1 MAARR
6 LLWQIYPA
14 YLLITALSLAAVG
27 WYASREAR
35 EFYLAQTAADLEARA
50 RLVEGRLGALLPPD
64 GGADAPALDAEC
76 KRLDRAAATRIT
88 VILPDGRVAGDSEE
102 RPAAMANHADRP
114 EVRAALSGR
123 TGLATRHSETLGED
137 MMYVAVP
144 LEAGGRGAGA
154 VRTAVP
160 LTHINRALRVIYLQ
174 IGLGG
179 LAVALLAAGAGLVV
193 YRRMSRPL
201 EEIRLGAE
209 RLARGDLATRLT
221 VSDSGEAARLAEA
234 LNRMAERLRRLE
246 TVRQEFV
253 ANVSHELKTP
263 ITSIKG
269 FVETLLDGAAENP
282 EDARKFLEIVARHAD
297 RLNSIIGD
305 LLLLSRIEEGGDRP
319 LELGEVPLRDVLRAA
334 VEACAAKTGAKGVAV
349 YLDCPNELTVRASPP
364 LLEQAVVNLI
374 DNAVKYSEP
383 GSPIHVEGCAE
394 VGGGA
399 AVAVRD
405 RGQGIA
411 PEHLPRLGERF
422 YRVDKARS
430 RQAGGTGL
438 GLAIVKHIAQA
449 HGGRVSVESRVG
461 EGSVFRIHLPG
472 GG

>member
-1 MAARR
+1 LAARR
-6 LLWQIYPA
+6 LLWPIYPA
-14 YLLITALSLAAVG
+14 YLLITVLSLLAVG

-35 EFYLAQTAADLEARA
+35 EFYLARTAEDLEARA
-50 RLVEGRLGALLPPD
+50 RLVEGELHEQLAAG
-64 GGADAPALDAEC
+64 GGATLDAAC
-76 KRLDRAAATRIT
+76 KRLGRAAATRIT
-88 VILPDGRVAGDSEE
+88 VVLPDGRVAGDSEE
-102 RPAAMANHADRP
+102 MPAAMGGHADRP

-123 TGLATRHSETLGED
+123 TGSATRYSATLRED

-144 LEAGGRGAGA
+144 VADGTGRVAA
-154 VRTAVP
+154 VVRTAIP
-160 LTHINRALRVIYLQ
+160 LTHVRQVIRLIYLQ

-179 LAVALLAAGAGLVV
+179 LAVAVLAAFAGLVV

-201 EEIRLGAE
+201 EAIRLGAE
-209 RLARGDLATRLT
+209 RLARGELDARLE

-282 EDARKFLEIVARHAD
+282 HDARKFLEIVSRHAD

-305 LLLLSRIEEGGDRP
+305 LLLLSRIEQGGDRA
-319 LELGEVPLRDVLRAA
+319 LEFGEVRLREVLRAA
-334 VEACAAKTGAKGVAV
+334 VEACAGKAAAKDISV
-349 YLDCPNELTVRASPP
+349 YLECPTELAVRANPP

-383 GSPIHVEGCAE
+383 GAPVHVEGAAGDE
-394 VGGGA
+394 GGGA
-399 AVAVRD
+399 VILVRD
-405 RGQGIA
+405 RGPGIA

-430 RQAGGTGL
+430 RQIGGTGL

-449 HGGRVSVESRVG
+449 HGGRVTIESRPG
-461 EGSVFRIHLPG
+461 EGSVFRIHLPAG
-472 GG
+472 G